1 MKKTM
6 IAVMCFVI
14 CYIPVSMGLQWGITN
29 ISEAIGT
36 QIVYPVDYEYASVR
50 DLDDLTG
57 TIHVYAAERED
68 MSQTSQRIRQKL
80 LNSNSINGL
89 FSGRLY
95 HYSTYLSQMNL
106 FGHTKRATVYGSN
119 INSAHN
125 GVLAYAH
132 MYGVYIIVP
141 YIMMFVGYF
150 SRAVRYCKSAEN
162 MKLLCMSAVDHICCI
177 FLKRT

>member
-1 MKKTM
+1 M
-6 IAVMCFVI
+6 
-14 CYIPVSMGLQWGITN
+14 
-29 ISEAIGT
+29 
-36 QIVYPVDYEYASVR
+36 DYEYASVR

-141 YIMMFVGYF
+141 YIMM
-150 SRAVRYCKSAEN
+150 
-162 MKLLCMSAVDHICCI
+162 LLVFFCGRSGIVKCG
-177 FLKRT
+177 K

>member
-1 MKKTM
+1 
-6 IAVMCFVI
+6 MCFVI

-106 FGHTKRATVYGSN
+106 FGHTKEQLFMDQILILLIMEYW
-119 INSAHN
+119 
-125 GVLAYAH
+125 H
-132 MYGVYIIVP
+132 M
-141 YIMMFVGYF
+141 
-150 SRAVRYCKSAEN
+150 
-162 MKLLCMSAVDHICCI
+162 HICMEFI
-177 FLKRT
+177 

>member
-1 MKKTM
+1 MYVIKRKRICLILIALLLGIFVYSYEETKINLDEKTQSTTATLAILCGALCWGIEKILKRHMKKTM

-68 MSQTSQRIRQKL
+68 MSQLHRESD
-80 LNSNSINGL
+80 
-89 FSGRLY
+89 
-95 HYSTYLSQMNL
+95 
-106 FGHTKRATVYGSN
+106 
-119 INSAHN
+119 
-125 GVLAYAH
+125 
-132 MYGVYIIVP
+132 
-141 YIMMFVGYF
+141 
-150 SRAVRYCKSAEN
+150 KSY
-162 MKLLCMSAVDHICCI
+162 
-177 FLKRT
+177 